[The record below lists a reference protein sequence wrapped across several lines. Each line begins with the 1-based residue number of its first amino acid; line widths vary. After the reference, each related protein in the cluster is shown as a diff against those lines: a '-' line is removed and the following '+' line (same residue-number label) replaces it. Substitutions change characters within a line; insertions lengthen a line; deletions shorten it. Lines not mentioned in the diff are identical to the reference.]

1 MVNEKFNI
9 DIENIKRDLA
19 IEGMCLSEE
28 DVSLLQKYSSR
39 EINMEQLINTIQKT
53 TMEGIQ

>member
-1 MVNEKFNI
+1 MNEKFKV

-19 IEGMCLSEE
+19 IEGMCLSQE
-28 DVSLLQKYSSR
+28 DVDLLQKYSSR

>member
-1 MVNEKFNI
+1 MVNEKFKV

-19 IEGMCLSEE
+19 IEGMCLSQE
-28 DVSLLQKYSSR
+28 DVDLLQKYSSR